1 MLSIGRQKR
10 AKGNS
15 SRKKRSTPPRSS
27 ARRLELL
34 SVAAALF
41 AKKGYTGTSIRD
53 VAEVYGVLSG
63 SLYHHV
69 DSKEALYIES
79 HGLVINEAAQRLREV
94 TQKYTEP
101 WDKLRAAC
109 EATVEFQLDP
119 NSLTYPPLNHL
130 MQTPK
135 SMRKTLVAQ
144 RNKFENIFSEIIKTL
159 QLDPTVDRSIFRLSL
174 ITALNGSSVWYRRG
188 KLTPKQVGTHVFEIF
203 HHCKR
208 C

>member
-109 EATVEFQLDP
+109 EVTVEFQLDP

-159 QLDPTVDRSIFRLSL
+159 QLDPTVNRSIFRLSL

-188 KLTPKQVGTHVFEIF
+188 KLTPKQVGTRVFEIF

-208 C
+208 Y

>member
-15 SRKKRSTPPRSS
+15 SRKKRSTPPPSS

-41 AKKGYTGTSIRD
+41 AKKGYSGTSIRD

-119 NSLTYPPLNHL
+119 SSLTYPTLNHL

-144 RNKFENIFSEIIKTL
+144 RNKFDNIFSEIIKTL

-188 KLTPKQVGTHVFEIF
+188 KLTPKQVGTRVFEIF

>member
-109 EATVEFQLDP
+109 EVTAEFQLDP
-119 NSLTYPPLNHL
+119 TSLKYPMLNHL

-144 RNKFENIFSEIIKTL
+144 RNRFENIFSEIIKTL
-159 QLDPTVDRSIFRLSL
+159 QLDPTVERSIFRLSL

-188 KLTPKQVGTHVFEIF
+188 RLTPKQVGTRVFEIF

-208 C
+208 

>member
-10 AKGNS
+10 AKGKS

-109 EATVEFQLDP
+109 EVTAEFQLDP
-119 NSLTYPPLNHL
+119 TSLKYPMLNHL

-144 RNKFENIFSEIIKTL
+144 RNKFENIFSEIIETL
-159 QLDPTVDRSIFRLSL
+159 QLDPTVERSIFRLSL

-188 KLTPKQVGTHVFEIF
+188 RLTPKQVGTRVFEIF